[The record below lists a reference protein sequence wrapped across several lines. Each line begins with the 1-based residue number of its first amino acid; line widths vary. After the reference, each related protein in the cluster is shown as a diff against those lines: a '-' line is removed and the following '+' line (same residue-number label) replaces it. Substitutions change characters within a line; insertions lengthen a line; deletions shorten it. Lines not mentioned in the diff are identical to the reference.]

1 MMRLRQRWP
10 LAVLMTAISFSLP
23 QPARAQSATIAVVDA
38 AGVPIPFAV
47 ITVDKASARVADDSG
62 RLIIPSVEA
71 DSLRL
76 HVRRIGYREFYGTL
90 ARSADDRY
98 VVTMNP
104 LASTLAAVTVRER
117 ANTPLARRGFYGR
130 MERVQRGA
138 IVGYFLTPED
148 LDDFNESTVSG
159 MLRRSSYV
167 RIARTRPA
175 RGAPKTLV
183 LGRGGCGMNIVID
196 GQLAHGT
203 AQEQA
208 GGEAP
213 TSINGRGTASGGGG
227 GEAPDIDQLL
237 DGRSVAAIEVYPSGA
252 NAPAEVIPMTGRGS
266 CGIVVIWTGG
276 RQ

>member
-1 MMRLRQRWP
+1 MMRPRQRW
-10 LAVLMTAISFSLP
+10 LVTVFMTAISFSLP
-23 QPARAQSATIAVVDA
+23 QPARAQSATIAVVDS

-76 HVRRIGYREFYGTL
+76 HVRRIGYREFYGKL

-98 VVTMNP
+98 VVIMDP
-104 LASTLAAVTVRER
+104 LASTLAAVTVRDR

-138 IVGYFLTPED
+138 IVGDFLTPED
-148 LDDFNESTVSG
+148 LDDYNESTVSG

-167 RIARTRPA
+167 RIARTRPS